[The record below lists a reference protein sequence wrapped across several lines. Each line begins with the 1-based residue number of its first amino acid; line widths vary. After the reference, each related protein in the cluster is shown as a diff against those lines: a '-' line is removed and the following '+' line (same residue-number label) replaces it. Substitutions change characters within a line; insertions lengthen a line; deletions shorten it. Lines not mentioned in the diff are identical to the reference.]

1 MQNQEFNVNKQ
12 FVEDPDDLCYRNVMQ
27 KNLLYFIKA
36 ANSFLVRLLN
46 QHNYVYIKT
55 RYTNSR
61 RC

>member
-36 ANSFLVRLLN
+36 ANSFFS
-46 QHNYVYIKT
+46 KT
-55 RYTNSR
+55 FKSAYLRIY
-61 RC
+61 